1 MTQED
6 FFVETTFYNS
16 NYYGTAKKDI
26 QDNKSIILDP
36 NGLKSFLALNDDRII
51 SIYLSCSEEIRY
63 ERMIKREDPVD
74 AAKKRLVNDRI
85 AFTDA
90 NLQGITFTVDSGD
103 ISLNDLC
110 DKIKD
115 LYLKALE
122 GK

>member
-1 MTQED
+1 MR
-6 FFVETTFYNS
+6 V
-16 NYYGTAKKDI
+16 
-26 QDNKSIILDP
+26 
-36 NGLKSFLALNDDRII
+36 LALNDDRII